1 MNKEFK
7 LFDKTMS
14 ELTARK
20 EKIKNKGECV
30 VASYLPK
37 DGVPKV
43 CFIGDGEQIFAVC
56 MGIIGMLGKTITG
69 ITDTETARK
78 MITEGVAHAL
88 YVYLNEPEV
97 AIDLDEFKRQA
108 GLADE

>member
-1 MNKEFK
+1 MSKEFK

-20 EKIKNKGECV
+20 EKIKDKGECV

-43 CFIGDGEQIFAVC
+43 CFVGEGEQVFAVI
-56 MGIIGMLGKTITG
+56 MSIVGMLGKLCEQMA
-69 ITDTETARK
+69 DTKTAK
-78 MITEGVAHAL
+78 AMITEGVAHAL
-88 YVYLNEPEV
+88 SVYLDKSEV
-97 AIDLDEFKRQA
+97 AIDFDEFKRQA
-108 GLADE
+108 GICE